1 MIFVVKT
8 SMNHLSLFELNGL
21 IKSALDNNLAPS
33 YWVVCEISDLRE
45 NQKGHCYL
53 ELVEK
58 DGEEVIAKMRGV
70 IWANNYRNLSTWFYS
85 ATGQTLKAGLKILAN
100 VQIQFHGIFGL
111 NLNIRDIDASFT
123 LGEKEKQ
130 KHKVIDQL
138 IEDGIFEMNKTLN
151 FPIVP
156 QNIAII
162 SSPTAAGYE
171 DFINHLKNNQYGY
184 RFTAKLYKS
193 IMQGDEAIPSIIE
206 SLHRVNNLVDRFDI
220 LVLIRGGGSRV
231 DLDCFDSYDLSSHIA
246 QFPLPVVTGIG
257 HERDESICDLVA
269 HTNLKTPTA
278 VSEFIIN
285 QVIEFENSVLFAF
298 DKINSGT
305 KALISKNTN
314 ILNQFGFRINVSSQE
329 AVNIA
334 NFSIRSLNSELK
346 KSISRYID
354 SCNTTLDQLEKT
366 IKLLDPIKILQRGY
380 TITIVNSKVLKNVQ
394 KLMPN
399 DVIKTE
405 SNKLRLIS
413 TLKSIEDK

>member
-1 MIFVVKT
+1 MI
-8 SMNHLSLFELNGL
+8 HLSLFELNRL
-21 IKSALDNNLAPS
+21 IKSALDSNLASS

-45 NQKGHCYL
+45 NQRGHCYL

-58 DGEEVIAKMRGV
+58 EGEEVIAKMRGV
-70 IWANNYRNLSTWFYS
+70 IWANDYRNLSTWFYS
-85 ATGQTLKAGLKILAN
+85 QTGQTLKAGIKILAN
-100 VQIQFHGIFGL
+100 VQIQFHEIFGL
-111 NLNIRDIDASFT
+111 NLYIRDIDASFT

-130 KHKVIDQL
+130 KQKVIYQL
-138 IEDGIFEMNKTLN
+138 IEDGVFEMNKTLDI
-151 FPIVP
+151 PLVP

-171 DFINHLKNNQYGY
+171 DFINHLKNNQYG
-184 RFTAKLYKS
+184 FKFSTQLYKS

-206 SLHRVNNLVDRFDI
+206 SLHRVNNLADQFDI

-246 QFPLPVVTGIG
+246 QFPIPVITGIG

-285 QVIEFENSVLFAF
+285 QVIEFEKSVLFAF

-305 KALISKNTN
+305 QALISKNDN

-329 AVNIA
+329 VLN
-334 NFSIRSLNSELK
+334 NTRFSLSSLNSELNK
-346 KSISRYID
+346 NINRYIY
-354 SCNTTLDQLEKT
+354 SCNTTLDQLDKT
-366 IKLLDPIKILQRGY
+366 IKLLDPVKILKRGY
-380 TITIVNSKVLKNVQ
+380 TITLVNNKVLKNVP
-394 KLMPN
+394 KLSPN
-399 DVIKTE
+399 DIIKTE
-405 SNKLRLIS
+405 SDKLRITS
-413 TLKSIEDK
+413 TLKRIEDK

>member
-1 MIFVVKT
+1 
-8 SMNHLSLFELNGL
+8 MNHLSLFELNRL

-45 NQKGHCYL
+45 NQRGHCYL

-58 DGEEVIAKMRGV
+58 EGDEVIAKMRGV

-85 ATGQTLKAGLKILAN
+85 ATGQTLKTGLKILAN
-100 VQIQFHGIFGL
+100 VQIQFHEIFGL

-130 KHKVIDQL
+130 KHIVIDQL
-138 IEDGIFEMNKTLN
+138 IEEGVFEINKTLN

-246 QFPLPVVTGIG
+246 QFPIPVVTGIG

-285 QVIEFENSVLFAF
+285 QVIDFENSVQFAF

-305 KALISKNTN
+305 KVLISNNAN
-314 ILNQFGFRINVSSQE
+314 ILNQFGFRINVS
-329 AVNIA
+329 
-334 NFSIRSLNSELK
+334 
-346 KSISRYID
+346 
-354 SCNTTLDQLEKT
+354 
-366 IKLLDPIKILQRGY
+366 
-380 TITIVNSKVLKNVQ
+380 
-394 KLMPN
+394 
-399 DVIKTE
+399 
-405 SNKLRLIS
+405 
-413 TLKSIEDK
+413 

>member
-1 MIFVVKT
+1 
-8 SMNHLSLFELNGL
+8 MNHLSLFELSRL

-33 YWVVCEISDLRE
+33 YWIVCEISDLRE
-45 NQKGHCYL
+45 NQRGHCYL

-58 DGEEVIAKMRGV
+58 EGDEVIAKMRGV

-85 ATGQTLKAGLKILAN
+85 ATGQTLKTGLKILAN
-100 VQIQFHGIFGL
+100 VQIQFHEIFGL

-138 IEDGIFEMNKTLN
+138 IEDGIFEMNKTLDI
-151 FPIVP
+151 PLVP

-184 RFTAKLYKS
+184 KFTAQLFKS

-206 SLHRVNNLVDRFDI
+206 SLHRINNLVDRFDI

-246 QFPLPVVTGIG
+246 QFPIPVVTGVG

-285 QVIEFENSVLFAF
+285 QVIDFENSVLFAF

-305 KALISKNTN
+305 QALISKSAHF
-314 ILNQFGFRINVSSQE
+314 LNQIGFRINVSSQDS
-329 AVNIA
+329 VNTA
-334 NFSIRSLNSELK
+334 NFSLRLLNSELNM
-346 KSISRYID
+346 STTRYID
-354 SCNTTLDQLEKT
+354 SCNTTLEQLDKT
-366 IKLLDPIKILQRGY
+366 IKLLDPIKILERGY
-380 TITIVNSKVLKNVQ
+380 TITTVNSKVLKNVP
-394 KLMPN
+394 KLSPN

-405 SNKLRLIS
+405 SDKLRITS
-413 TLKSIEDK
+413 ILKSTEDI

>member
-1 MIFVVKT
+1 MI
-8 SMNHLSLFELNGL
+8 HLSLFELNRL
-21 IKSALDNNLAPS
+21 IKSALDSNLASS

-45 NQKGHCYL
+45 NQRGHCYL

-58 DGEEVIAKMRGV
+58 EGEEVIAKMRGV
-70 IWANNYRNLSTWFYS
+70 IWANDYRNLSTWFYS
-85 ATGQTLKAGLKILAN
+85 QTGQTLKAGIKILAN
-100 VQIQFHGIFGL
+100 VQIQFHEIFGL
-111 NLNIRDIDASFT
+111 NLYIRDIDASFT

-130 KHKVIDQL
+130 KQKVINQL
-138 IEDGIFEMNKTLN
+138 IEDGVFETNKTLN

-184 RFTAKLYKS
+184 KFTAQLYKS

-206 SLHRVNNLVDRFDI
+206 SLHRINNLVDRFDI

-246 QFPLPVVTGIG
+246 QFPIPVITGIG

-285 QVIEFENSVLFAF
+285 QVIEFEKSVLFAF

-305 KALISKNTN
+305 QALISKNDN

-329 AVNIA
+329 VLN
-334 NFSIRSLNSELK
+334 NTRFSLSSLNSELNK
-346 KSISRYID
+346 NITRYIY
-354 SCNTTLDQLEKT
+354 SCNTTLDQLDKT
-366 IKLLDPIKILQRGY
+366 IKLLDPVKILKRGY
-380 TITIVNSKVLKNVQ
+380 TITLVNNKVLKNVP
-394 KLMPN
+394 KLSPN
-399 DVIKTE
+399 DIIKTE
-405 SNKLRLIS
+405 SDKLRITS
-413 TLKSIEDK
+413 TLKRIEDK

>member
-1 MIFVVKT
+1 
-8 SMNHLSLFELNGL
+8 MNHLSLFELNGL

-45 NQKGHCYL
+45 NQRGHCYL

-130 KHKVIDQL
+130 KHIVINQL
-138 IEDGIFEMNKTLN
+138 IEDGVFEMNKTLN

-246 QFPLPVVTGIG
+246 QFPIPVVTGIG

-285 QVIEFENSVLFAF
+285 QVIDFENSVLFAF

-305 KALISKNTN
+305 KDLISKNTN
-314 ILNQFGFRINVSSQE
+314 ILNHLGFRINVSSQE

-334 NFSIRSLNSELK
+334 NFSLRSLNSELNK
-346 KSISRYID
+346 NITRHID
-354 SCNTTLDQLEKT
+354 SCNTTLDQLDKT
-366 IKLLDPIKILQRGY
+366 IKLLDPIKILERGY
-380 TITIVNSKVLKNVQ
+380 TITTVNSKVLKNVP
-394 KLMPN
+394 KLSPN

-405 SNKLRLIS
+405 SDKLQLIS

>member
-1 MIFVVKT
+1 
-8 SMNHLSLFELNGL
+8 MNHLSLFELNRL

-45 NQKGHCYL
+45 NQRGHCYL

-58 DGEEVIAKMRGV
+58 EGEEVIAKMRGV

-100 VQIQFHGIFGL
+100 VQIQFHEIFGL

-130 KHKVIDQL
+130 NHKVIDQL
-138 IEDGIFEMNKTLN
+138 IEEGVFEINKTLN
-151 FPIVP
+151 FPIIP

-184 RFTAKLYKS
+184 KFTTQLYKA

-206 SLHRVNNLVDRFDI
+206 SLHRINNLVDRFDI

-246 QFPLPVVTGIG
+246 QFPIPVVTGIG

-285 QVIEFENSVLFAF
+285 QVIDFENSILFAF

-305 KALISKNTN
+305 KTLISKNVN
-314 ILNQFGFRINVSSQE
+314 ILNRFGFRINVSSQE

-334 NFSIRSLNSELK
+334 NFSIRSLNSELS
-346 KSISRYID
+346 KSITRYIN
-354 SCNTTLDQLEKT
+354 SCNTTLDQLGKT
-366 IKLLDPIKILQRGY
+366 INLLDPIKILERGY
-380 TITIVNSKVLKNVQ
+380 TITTVNSKVLKSVP
-394 KLMPN
+394 KLLPN

-405 SNKLRLIS
+405 SDKLHLTS